1 MDIVSDIN
9 KDSAETRH
17 ISPTPA
23 LVIFL
28 VSNFQLMDMTP
39 SSMMPIFITKNRIHI
54 EGLPHKLLSGAK
66 YLVQRA
72 LAIIFLVLFCRS
84 STVTTPTVLPARR
97 TLASI
102 SISSWCPNNPK
113 FNNGLSFRLVTS
125 IKCTAEPKLIK

>member
-9 KDSAETRH
+9 KDSAETRN

-23 LVIFL
+23 LVIFPI
-28 VSNFQLMDMTP
+28 SNFQLMDMTP
-39 SSMMPIFITKNRIHI
+39 SIWCQYLLLKTEYT

-102 SISSWCPNNPK
+102 SISSWCPNSPK